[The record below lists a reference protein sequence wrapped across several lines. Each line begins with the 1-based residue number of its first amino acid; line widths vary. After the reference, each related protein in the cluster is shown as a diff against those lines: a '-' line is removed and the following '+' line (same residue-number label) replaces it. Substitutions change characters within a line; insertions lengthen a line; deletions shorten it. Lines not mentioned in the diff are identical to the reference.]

1 MRLYPRPNRG
11 YAFFTRGR
19 GGVASGKPRRG
30 TIARPAS
37 AHGREEAMAT
47 RRKGY
52 RNIIRIKH
60 GARETVRDALAIEAA
75 VTLFVNQQEIVTL
88 LCTPSRL
95 EHLAAGYLFSEGIVK
110 SADDIRTVAHDAA
123 GGVVNVEL
131 IGNLPPEAEV
141 FEHRAL
147 TTGCGRGTMFYALQ
161 DQAGLTRVRSDA
173 RVAAPRIAALM
184 RNLQERSGLFLTTG
198 AVHSAALAH
207 AHCIV
212 CTGEDLGPHLL
223 GNFNQDRARG
233 HPHTGVALGAHAPGR
248 AVRAA
253 PGCYPRGLCSR
264 QPHERVHSRA
274 KNHDF
279 G

>member
-1 MRLYPRPNRG
+1 
-11 YAFFTRGR
+11 
-19 GGVASGKPRRG
+19 
-30 TIARPAS
+30 
-37 AHGREEAMAT
+37 MAT

-212 CTGEDLGPHLL
+212 CTGEDVGRH
-223 GNFNQDRARG
+223 NAVDK
-233 HPHTGVALGAHAPGR
+233 VIGR
-248 AVRAA
+248 AVLERMDLHDKILLTSGRISSEILTKTVRAGIPILVSRSA
-253 PGCYPRGLCSR
+253 PTLLAVRYAQRLGVTLAGFVRGNRMNVYTHAQRITTS
-264 QPHERVHSRA
+264 V
-274 KNHDF
+274 NGD
-279 G
+279 